1 MKKIYSRIE
10 RNTLAFKTLL
20 ECLQHIHQSPEHLK
34 DNKELIKSLKSQAST
49 AALDLKFKLGED
61 EKTTT
66 PMSLNTLKT
75 YAEKILPTGFDGL
88 NRLRVAALEALEYA
102 ERKEQRSNKRTK
114 VGLSLRAQELEYK
127 LAILQKTNMVLL
139 QALNRA
145 LDDIKSVR
153 DAPTNGVRA
162 LRASEA
168 AKALSAIVSLNAPP
182 FNKLTTSDQ
191 TTVVNLDEYRK

>member
-1 MKKIYSRIE
+1 MKKIDSRIE

-20 ECLQHIHQSPEHLK
+20 ECLQHIHQSPEHFQ

-88 NRLRVAALEALEYA
+88 NRLRVAALEALEHA

-127 LAILQKTNMVLL
+127 LATLQKTNMVLL

-168 AKALSAIVSLNAPP
+168 VKALSAIVSLNAPP
-182 FNKLTTSDQ
+182 FNKLTPPDQ

>member
-1 MKKIYSRIE
+1 MKKIDSRIE

-20 ECLQHIHQSPEHLK
+20 ECLQHIHQSPEHFK

-162 LRASEA
+162 LRVSEA

>member
-1 MKKIYSRIE
+1 MKKIDSRIE

-20 ECLQHIHQSPEHLK
+20 ECLQHIHQSPEHFK